1 MKDYNLQNNK
11 FIKNGLVIAERILT
25 EIERL
30 KIDRITD
37 VILLR
42 FLAYFISEIEKL
54 KVIISVNPRF
64 EWELL
69 QEEIDRLYSLD
80 KNLTGINIQLN
91 WKDGEN
97 RGFLI
102 HNIKPRS

>member
-1 MKDYNLQNNK
+1 MKDYNAQNNK
-11 FIKNGLVIAERILT
+11 FIKNGLVIIERMLT

-42 FLAYFISEIEKL
+42 FLTYFISEIEKL
-54 KVIISVNPRF
+54 KIIISSNPRF
-64 EWELL
+64 EWFFL
-69 QEEIDRLYSLD
+69 QEEIDRLYSMD

-97 RGFLI
+97 RAFLI
-102 HNIKPRS
+102 YNIKPRS

>member
-1 MKDYNLQNNK
+1 MKDYNAQNNK
-11 FIKNGLVIAERILT
+11 FIKNGLVIIERMLT

-42 FLAYFISEIEKL
+42 FLTYFISEIEKL
-54 KVIISVNPRF
+54 KIIISSNPRF
-64 EWELL
+64 EWILL
-69 QEEIDRLYSLD
+69 QEQIDRLYSMD

-97 RGFLI
+97 RAFLI
-102 HNIKPRS
+102 CNIKPRT